1 MLKKE
6 GDFQKRLLATF
17 KVEAQ
22 EHVNTISS
30 GLIELEKEAAIVEDS
45 GAVRKKG
52 EEIIETI
59 FREAHSLKG
68 AARAVNMAGIETI
81 CQSLESVFAALKRSK
96 VALSP
101 ELFDILHKVV
111 DFLSK
116 LLSAAGTG
124 QGAEERLR
132 ISELTRDLESVS
144 KGGPPLHEQE
154 ESKNEEQE
162 TPLETIPEVRQP
174 SNEDADSRTST
185 EERPALMDTVRISAT
200 KLDSVLLQAEE
211 LVSAKLAAGQ
221 RAADLRETGILL
233 HAWEKE
239 WSRISPHVRTVQR
252 SFDREKKRKGEG
264 KSDLPTGRILDF
276 LEWNAGFFKSLE
288 ARFAV
293 QEKSAEENRRL
304 LNGMVDSLLDDM
316 KKALMLPFSSLLEVF
331 PRFVRELSRDQGKDV
346 EMVIEGGDIEV
357 DRRILEE
364 MKDPLI
370 HLVRN
375 CIDHGIEAPSERER
389 KKKPPRGTVTI
400 AIAPKNGSKVEIL
413 IADDGTGIDA
423 EKVKSAALKSGVISQ
438 EEVRKLNEQ
447 EVLALI
453 FQSGVSTSPI
463 ITDLSGRGIGLA
475 IVREKVGKLGG
486 VVNVETHQDVGT
498 TFKITLP
505 MTLARFRGV
514 VVRLGENLYVLP
526 TTSVDRVMRVDKEDI
541 KTVENRETISVD
553 GQAVS
558 LVRLGNVLA
567 LGTKKVGRS
576 DPDKVP
582 VVILGSAEKRIAFQ
596 VDEVLDEEE
605 VLVKSLGRQLSRV
618 RNVASATVLGSGKVV
633 PILNVPDLLKSAV
646 SVPPTRAAATEEVET
661 KKKSI
666 LVAEDS
672 ITART
677 LLKNILEV
685 AGYDVTTAVDGLDAF
700 TILKMGNY
708 TMVVSDVDMPRMNG
722 FDLTAKIRAEKK
734 FAELPVVLVTA
745 LESREDRERG
755 IEAGANAYIVKSSF
769 DQSNLLEVIR
779 RLV

>member
-252 SFDREKKRKGEG
+252 LFDKEKKREG
-264 KSDLPTGRILDF
+264 SMPSSYHRGDC
-276 LEWNAGFFKSLE
+276 
-288 ARFAV
+288 
-293 QEKSAEENRRL
+293 
-304 LNGMVDSLLDDM
+304 
-316 KKALMLPFSSLLEVF
+316 LPF
-331 PRFVRELSRDQGKDV
+331 R
-346 EMVIEGGDIEV
+346 
-357 DRRILEE
+357 
-364 MKDPLI
+364 
-370 HLVRN
+370 
-375 CIDHGIEAPSERER
+375 
-389 KKKPPRGTVTI
+389 
-400 AIAPKNGSKVEIL
+400 
-413 IADDGTGIDA
+413 
-423 EKVKSAALKSGVISQ
+423 
-438 EEVRKLNEQ
+438 
-447 EVLALI
+447 
-453 FQSGVSTSPI
+453 
-463 ITDLSGRGIGLA
+463 
-475 IVREKVGKLGG
+475 
-486 VVNVETHQDVGT
+486 
-498 TFKITLP
+498 
-505 MTLARFRGV
+505 
-514 VVRLGENLYVLP
+514 
-526 TTSVDRVMRVDKEDI
+526 
-541 KTVENRETISVD
+541 
-553 GQAVS
+553 
-558 LVRLGNVLA
+558 
-567 LGTKKVGRS
+567 
-576 DPDKVP
+576 
-582 VVILGSAEKRIAFQ
+582 
-596 VDEVLDEEE
+596 
-605 VLVKSLGRQLSRV
+605 
-618 RNVASATVLGSGKVV
+618 
-633 PILNVPDLLKSAV
+633 
-646 SVPPTRAAATEEVET
+646 
-661 KKKSI
+661 
-666 LVAEDS
+666 
-672 ITART
+672 
-677 LLKNILEV
+677 
-685 AGYDVTTAVDGLDAF
+685 
-700 TILKMGNY
+700 
-708 TMVVSDVDMPRMNG
+708 
-722 FDLTAKIRAEKK
+722 
-734 FAELPVVLVTA
+734 
-745 LESREDRERG
+745 
-755 IEAGANAYIVKSSF
+755 
-769 DQSNLLEVIR
+769 
-779 RLV
+779 